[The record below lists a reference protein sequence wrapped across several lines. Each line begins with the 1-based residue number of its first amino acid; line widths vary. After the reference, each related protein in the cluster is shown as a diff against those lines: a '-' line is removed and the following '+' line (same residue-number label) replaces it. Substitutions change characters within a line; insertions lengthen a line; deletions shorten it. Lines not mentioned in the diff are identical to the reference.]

1 MFSLLLGRS
10 TGGWRRA
17 NENAGRT
24 FIGLRLGEDVV
35 PLALLAWRADQM
47 VDLFDSIEQRQE
59 ASRAR
64 LQPSQQSTVQ
74 HTVLVQL
81 IIDMKGM
88 FVPFN

>member
-1 MFSLLLGRS
+1 MRPKC
-10 TGGWRRA
+10 
-17 NENAGRT
+17 RT